1 MRMELLREAV
11 IGQHFAV
18 PLEYGDVTGLSDE
31 EERLLRRWV
40 AAYPNASFVWCG
52 EDEFAQCEI
61 TGLKGACVTVEIYG
75 ETR

>member
-1 MRMELLREAV
+1 MRPTLLREAV

-61 TGLKGACVTVEIYG
+61 TGLRGACVTVEIYG
-75 ETR
+75 ENK